1 MVIGKLMIF
10 TDGHITVIGFFLVT
24 CREYFKTLFQSSSD
38 FDRITVV
45 KAQ

>member
-1 MVIGKLMIF
+1 MIF
-10 TDGHITVIGFFLVT
+10 TDDHITVIVFLVT
-24 CREYFKTLFQSSSD
+24 YREYFTTKFQSSSD